1 MGERNDLLMKLS
13 HALAARADEA
23 KSSVA
28 AIRSEH
34 GSLSGLLWR
43 NDVLVTSA
51 QSLPRRES
59 YDVALSTGEN
69 QVATPAGIDVATN
82 IAVLKLA
89 TPLQVRPLVG
99 RVPNVGELVSAY
111 GVGYAGTV
119 SARLGTVIAVGDEWH
134 SRTGGRI
141 DRRLG
146 LDIRLSRAEEGGPIF
161 DMSGGFV
168 GMSTFGPY
176 RRVIA
181 IPTST
186 LERVV
191 PILLQNGHIARGWL
205 GIGLQPVAIPEVF
218 RDETGQSA
226 GLMATSLK
234 ADGPAAKAG
243 VLAGDILVSVD
254 GKDTRRFRNV
264 MSRLDSDSVGRH
276 IELRVIRSGMV
287 QTLSLTIEARP
298 KE

>member
-1 MGERNDLLMKLS
+1 MDEGKDLLMKLS
-13 HALAARADEA
+13 HALAARANEA

-34 GSLSGLLWR
+34 GSLSGVLWR
-43 NDVLVTSA
+43 NDVLATSA
-51 QSLPRRES
+51 QSLPKRES
-59 YDVALSTGEN
+59 YNVALSTGQN
-69 QVATPAGIDVATN
+69 QLATPAGVDVTTN

-89 TPLQVRPLVG
+89 TPLQAPPLVG

-111 GVGYAGTV
+111 GAEYVGSV
-119 SARLGTVIAVGDEWH
+119 SARLGTVTAVGDEWH
-134 SRTGGRI
+134 SSTGGRI

-161 DMSGGFV
+161 DMTGGFV

-191 PILLQNGHIARGWL
+191 PILVRDGHISRGWL
-205 GIGLQPVAIPEVF
+205 GIALQPVAIPEAF

-226 GLMATSLK
+226 GLMATSVK

-264 MSRLDSDSVGRH
+264 LSRLDSDSVGRH